1 MLEGVLFLFG
11 YYNDDIVINTKTIS
25 MRMKSFLNYF
35 VSKMILPNIYVNV
48 AICYVDILFCTLF

>member
-25 MRMKSFLNYF
+25 MRMKSFLSYF
-35 VSKMILPNIYVNV
+35 VSKMILPNI
-48 AICYVDILFCTLF
+48 